1 MFFLKE
7 LKPCNRTKY
16 AYIFNC
22 IVFNYFMHE
31 FYFRLK
37 LWLVVLLLY
46 SLIISHY
53 SLDLLEFIIYHL
65 SKNFRIQ
72 LILTQLEDL
81 TLIVLDLIYYYT
93 LLFYSITFTII
104 IPFLFFIPST
114 CVL

>member
-1 MFFLKE
+1 M
-7 LKPCNRTKY
+7 
-16 AYIFNC
+16 C

-65 SKNFRIQ
+65 SKNFRTR
-72 LILTQLEDL
+72 LITNTQLEDL
-81 TLIVLDLIYYYT
+81 TLIIRDLTNYT
-93 LLFYSITFTII
+93 LLFI
-104 IPFLFFIPST
+104 L
-114 CVL
+114 

>member
-1 MFFLKE
+1 M
-7 LKPCNRTKY
+7 Y
-16 AYIFNC
+16 
-22 IVFNYFMHE
+22 E

-81 TLIVLDLIYYYT
+81 TLIVLDLINYT

>member
-1 MFFLKE
+1 
-7 LKPCNRTKY
+7 
-16 AYIFNC
+16 
-22 IVFNYFMHE
+22 MHE

-37 LWLVVLLLY
+37 LWLVVLLIY

-65 SKNFRIQ
+65 SKNFRTR
-72 LILTQLEDL
+72 LINTQLEDL
-81 TLIVLDLIYYYT
+81 TSIIQDLINYT

-104 IPFLFFIPST
+104 ILFLFFIPST